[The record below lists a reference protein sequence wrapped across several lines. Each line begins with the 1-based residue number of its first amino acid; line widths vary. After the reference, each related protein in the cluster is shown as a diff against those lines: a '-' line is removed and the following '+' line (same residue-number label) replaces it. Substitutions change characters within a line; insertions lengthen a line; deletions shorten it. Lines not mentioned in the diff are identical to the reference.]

1 MFKLI
6 KDSYKMYLKSFPL
19 ILLFAVPLLFLSGI
33 TVWIENSETVNR
45 GMLYFHYFAFVLIP
59 LVSVATDI
67 SLYRRFFGFSIINPL
82 SSLKTFILY
91 LLTQLALG
99 LVASA
104 PIILFRYVFETFGM
118 PTLPSFV
125 LAIVLDLFLG
135 IYLLARF
142 SILFPLIIQN
152 KVPSLKDFSQYT
164 ARSYKDWMSVS
175 LLIYMP
181 YVIFNYVITC
191 PFLNTLVVNLF
202 AFVFVCFNIK
212 YVETF
217 RVPAAKAEAAKK
229 TSVKINVPAPEKT
242 EPVKISKPAARK
254 TSASK
259 TAAPKKGT
267 AVRKTAAPKKAVSK
281 TPVKNKP

>member
-33 TVWIENSETVNR
+33 AVWIENSETVNR

-59 LVSVATDI
+59 LISVATDI

-82 SSLKTFILY
+82 CSLKTFILY

-118 PTLPSFV
+118 PSLPSFV
-125 LAIVLDLFLG
+125 LAIALDLFLG

-142 SILFPLIIQN
+142 SVLFPLIIQN

-164 ARSYKDWMSVS
+164 ARSYKDWISVS

-181 YVIFNYVITC
+181 YVIFNYLITC
-191 PFLNTLVVNLF
+191 PFLNMLIVNLF

-217 RVPAAKAEAAKK
+217 RVPTAKTEAVKK
-229 TSVKINVPAPEKT
+229 TSVKINVPAPEKP
-242 EPVKISKPAARK
+242 ESVKISKPTARK

-259 TAAPKKGT
+259 AAAPKKGI
-267 AVRKTAAPKKAVSK
+267 AVRKTATLKKAVSP
-281 TPVKNKP
+281 TPPPKS